1 MININL
7 KPGQKRAK
15 AGGPSLGGGLADLK
29 ALTGKIKDPWPM
41 AAIAAW
47 VLAIGFLAWVGV
59 GSSMQISRLEPEL
72 DQARSENR
80 RHRQFLAQKRKAEAA
95 RDSVVAQISAIRRVD
110 GERYVYPHILDEV
123 TRALP
128 PWTWLTGVSTLT
140 SAPADTGA
148 AAAAAAPAARIQMRG
163 RTMDIQGMTRFMRQ
177 LEDSPFLADVIVLAS
192 ITVIEAGR
200 AVTEFTLQ
208 ANFSRPGQSHI
219 RTTTVTPAREG

>member
-15 AGGPSLGGGLADLK
+15 AGGPSLGGGVSALRE
-29 ALTGKIKDPWPM
+29 LTGNIKDPWPM
-41 AAIAAW
+41 AAIVAW
-47 VLAIGFLAWVGV
+47 VLALGFLAWVGV

-95 RDSVVAQISAIRRVD
+95 RDSIVAQISAIRRVD

-140 SAPADTGA
+140 SSPADSGA
-148 AAAAAAPAARIQMRG
+148 VAPDARIQMRG

-192 ITVIEAGR
+192 ITVVEAGR

-219 RTTTVTPAREG
+219 RTTTVTPARGG